1 MCSSA
6 SINRALLTGKR
17 WRFVL
22 LVLGLAVGHAAAAQ
36 SPAVPPNGADLELL
50 FEAELTSY
58 GEAKPYVESSGSFY
72 RGFSMRRDLIAQG
85 EGTFAGPK
93 MRGTITWSKL
103 NRKFADHTHTSAHL
117 VGFLEMDDGAEV
129 MYKALGYAVVPNPEQ
144 PNRWLYTATVRFEEP
159 DAPYAWLTEVV
170 AVWIG
175 EFDVET
181 GNARSWAYLPS
192 PNTTLD
198 NSGN

>member
-1 MCSSA
+1 M
-6 SINRALLTGKR
+6 RGRR

-36 SPAVPPNGADLELL
+36 TPTVPPNGSDLDLL
-50 FEAELTSY
+50 FEAELASY
-58 GEAKPYVESSGSFY
+58 GEAKPYVESDGSFS

-85 EGTFAGPK
+85 EGTFAGPNMK
-93 MRGTITWSKL
+93 GTITWSKL
-103 NRKFADHTHTSAHL
+103 NRKFADFAYTSAHL

-144 PNRWLYTATVRFEEP
+144 PGRWLYTATVRFEEP
-159 DAPYAWLTEVV
+159 DAPYEWLTEVV
-170 AVWIG
+170 AIWIG

-181 GNARSWAYLPS
+181 GKARSWAYLPPQDTS
-192 PNTTLD
+192 PD
-198 NSGN
+198 GSGN